1 MAGTSRPFTDGER
14 VRFHSLLRMAAESP
28 FPGERANA
36 LAAATRLAQRA
47 GMSLDEAAAGDTNS
61 GRQQPPPRNQ
71 AAQPPVSPLHAELA
85 RQFLML
91 DQQIIADKARRDT
104 ALRAAIDRGLDWE
117 ERPRRPPR
125 AAAAHHVSDRR
136 MDGHRHARVLLSET
150 SLPLREVSAITGL
163 DIYEVVGMKL
173 KMRAP

>member
-1 MAGTSRPFTDGER
+1 MAGTPRPFTDGER

-47 GMSLDEAAAGDTNS
+47 GMSLDEAAARDTNS
-61 GRQQPPPRNQ
+61 GRQQQPRNQ

-91 DQQIIADKARRDT
+91 DQQIIADKARRAA

-125 AAAAHHVSDRR
+125 AATAHHASDRR
-136 MDGHRHARVLLSET
+136 MDGHRHAAVLLSET